1 MTGMIEA
8 VAVRK
13 SFGAL
18 TVLDGVSLTV
28 PESTVT
34 CVIGPSGSGKSTLLR
49 CVNRLETIDG
59 GRIVVDGE
67 LVGHEWRGGRLYE
80 RSRRAVARQRTRTG
94 MVFQNFR
101 LFPHLTVLEN
111 VTEAPR
117 ALLGLG
123 RAEAEERARGLL
135 ARVGLADKVRSRPR
149 QLSGGEQQRAAIARA
164 LAMEPRAMLFDEP
177 TSALDPEL
185 TGEVLNVIRELAD
198 GGMTM
203 IVVTHELRFAREVAD
218 QVVFM
223 DNGRVVESGPPEA
236 VLDAP
241 SEERTV
247 RFLART

>member
-1 MTGMIEA
+1 MIEA
-8 VAVRK
+8 VGVRK
-13 SFGAL
+13 SFGAQ
-18 TVLDGVSLTV
+18 TVLDDVSLTV

-49 CVNRLETIDG
+49 CVNRLERIDA

-67 LVGHEWRGGRLYE
+67 LVGHEWRGDRLRE
-80 RSRRAVARQRTRTG
+80 RSRRAVARQRIRTG

-101 LFPHLTVLEN
+101 LFPHMTVLDN

-117 ALLGLG
+117 ALLGLK
-123 RAEAEERARGLL
+123 RAAARERARELL
-135 ARVGLADKVRSRPR
+135 ARVGLAGKEASRPH

-185 TGEVLNVIRELAD
+185 TREVLTVIRELAD

-203 IVVTHELRFAREVAD
+203 VVVTHEMRFAREIAD
-218 QVVFM
+218 QAVFM
-223 DNGRVVESGPPEA
+223 DRGRIVETGPPES
-236 VLDAP
+236 VFDAP
-241 SEERTV
+241 RNERTA
-247 RFLART
+247 RFLARD

>member
-1 MTGMIEA
+1 MIEA
-8 VAVRK
+8 VGVRK
-13 SFGAL
+13 AFGAL
-18 TVLDGVSLTV
+18 TVLDGVSLSV

-49 CVNRLETIDG
+49 CVNRLERIDA

-67 LVGHEWRGGRLYE
+67 LVGHEWRRGRLYE

-101 LFPHLTVLEN
+101 LFPHMSVLDN

-117 ALLGLG
+117 ALLGVK
-123 RAEAEERARGLL
+123 RAAAEERAGELL
-135 ARVGLADKVRSRPR
+135 ARVGLTGKEASRPH

-185 TGEVLNVIRELAD
+185 TGDVLQAIRELAD

-203 IVVTHELRFAREVAD
+203 IVVTHEMRFAREIAD

-223 DNGRVVESGPPEA
+223 DNGRVVETGPPAE
-236 VLDAP
+236 VFDAP
-241 SEERTV
+241 RNERTA
-247 RFLART
+247 RFLTRT

>member
-1 MTGMIEA
+1 MIEA
-8 VAVRK
+8 AGVHK
-13 SFGAL
+13 SFGGPA
-18 TVLDGVSLTV
+18 VLDDVSLTV

-49 CVNRLETIDG
+49 CVNRLERIDA

-67 LVGHEWRGGRLYE
+67 LVGYEWRGDRLYE
-80 RSRRAVARQRTRTG
+80 RPRRAVARQRTRTG

-101 LFPHLTVLEN
+101 LFPHMTVLDN

-117 ALLGLG
+117 ALLGLR
-123 RAEAEERARGLL
+123 RAAAEERARDLL
-135 ARVGLADKVRSRPR
+135 ARVGLAGKENSRPH

-185 TGEVLNVIRELAD
+185 TREVLTVIRELAD

-203 IVVTHELRFAREVAD
+203 IVVTHEMRFAREIAD

-223 DNGRVVESGPPEA
+223 DNGRVVETGSPDE
-236 VLDAP
+236 VFDAP
-241 SEERTV
+241 RNDRTV
-247 RFLART
+247 RFLARH

>member
-1 MTGMIEA
+1 MIEA
-8 VAVRK
+8 VGVRK

-18 TVLDGVSLTV
+18 TVLDDVSLTV

-49 CVNRLETIDG
+49 CVNRLERIDA

-67 LVGHEWRGGRLYE
+67 LVGHEWRGDRLYE

-101 LFPHLTVLEN
+101 LFPHMTVLGN

-117 ALLGLG
+117 ALLGLK
-123 RAEAEERARGLL
+123 RAAAEELARDLL
-135 ARVGLADKVRSRPR
+135 ARVGLAGKETSRPH

-164 LAMEPRAMLFDEP
+164 LAMGPRAMLFDEP

-185 TGEVLNVIRELAD
+185 TREVLTVIRELAD

-203 IVVTHELRFAREVAD
+203 IVVTHEMRFAREIAD

-223 DNGRVVESGPPEA
+223 DNGRIVETGLPEE
-236 VLDAP
+236 VFDSP
-241 SEERTV
+241 RNDRTV
-247 RFLART
+247 RFLARE

>member
-1 MTGMIEA
+1 MIEA
-8 VAVRK
+8 VGIHK

-18 TVLDGVSLTV
+18 TVLDDVSLTV
-28 PESTVT
+28 PESTVA

-49 CVNRLETIDG
+49 CVNRLERIDA

-67 LVGHEWRGGRLYE
+67 LVGYEWRGDRLYE
-80 RSRRAVARQRTRTG
+80 RPRRAVARQRIRTG

-101 LFPHLTVLEN
+101 LFPHMTVLDN
-111 VTEAPR
+111 ITEAPR
-117 ALLGLG
+117 ALLGLK
-123 RAEAEERARGLL
+123 RAAAEQRARDLL
-135 ARVGLADKVRSRPR
+135 ARVGLAGKETSRPH

-185 TGEVLNVIRELAD
+185 TGGVLKVIRELAD

-203 IVVTHELRFAREVAD
+203 IVVTHEMPFAREIAD

-223 DNGRVVESGPPEA
+223 DNGRVVEAGPPEE
-236 VLDAP
+236 VFDAP
-241 SEERTV
+241 RNDRTA
-247 RFLART
+247 RFLARH

>member
-1 MTGMIEA
+1 MIEA
-8 VAVRK
+8 TGVRK
-13 SFGAL
+13 AFGTL
-18 TVLDGVSLTV
+18 TVLDDVSLTV

-49 CVNRLETIDG
+49 CVNRLERIDA

-67 LVGHEWRGGRLYE
+67 LVGHEWRRGRLYE

-101 LFPHLTVLEN
+101 LFPHMTVLDN

-117 ALLGLG
+117 ALLGLK
-123 RAEAEERARGLL
+123 RAAAEERARDLL
-135 ARVGLADKVRSRPR
+135 ARVGLADKAASRPH

-164 LAMEPRAMLFDEP
+164 LATEPRAMLFDEP

-185 TGEVLNVIRELAD
+185 TGDVLEVIRELAD

-203 IVVTHELRFAREVAD
+203 VVVTHEMRFARDIAD

-223 DNGRVVESGPPEA
+223 DNGRVVETGPPQQ
-236 VLDAP
+236 VFDAP
-241 SEERTV
+241 HNDRTA
-247 RFLART
+247 RFLTRH

>member
-1 MTGMIEA
+1 MIEA
-8 VAVRK
+8 VGVRK

-18 TVLDGVSLTV
+18 TVLDDVSLTV

-49 CVNRLETIDG
+49 CVNRLERIDA

-67 LVGHEWRGGRLYE
+67 LVGHEWRRGRLYE
-80 RSRRAVARQRTRTG
+80 RSRRAVARQRARTG

-101 LFPHLTVLEN
+101 LFPHMTVLDN
-111 VTEAPR
+111 VTESPR
-117 ALLGLG
+117 ALLGLK
-123 RAEAEERARGLL
+123 RAAAEERARDLL
-135 ARVGLADKVRSRPR
+135 ARVGLTGKETSRPH

-185 TGEVLNVIRELAD
+185 TREVLTVIRELAD

-203 IVVTHELRFAREVAD
+203 IVVTHEMRFARDIAD

-223 DNGRVVESGPPEA
+223 ADGRVVETGTPQE
-236 VLDAP
+236 VFDAP
-241 SEERTV
+241 RNDRTV
-247 RFLART
+247 RFLSLN

>member
-1 MTGMIEA
+1 MIEA
-8 VAVRK
+8 AGVHK
-13 SFGAL
+13 SFGGPA
-18 TVLDGVSLTV
+18 VLDDVSLTV

-49 CVNRLETIDG
+49 CVNRLERIDA

-67 LVGHEWRGGRLYE
+67 LVGYEWRGDRLYE
-80 RSRRAVARQRTRTG
+80 RPRRAVARQRTRTG

-101 LFPHLTVLEN
+101 LFPHMTVLDN

-117 ALLGLG
+117 ALLGLR
-123 RAEAEERARGLL
+123 RAAAEERARDLL
-135 ARVGLADKVRSRPR
+135 ARVGLAGKENSRPH
-149 QLSGGEQQRAAIARA
+149 QLSGDEQQRAGIARA

-185 TGEVLNVIRELAD
+185 TREVLTVIRELAD

-203 IVVTHELRFAREVAD
+203 IVVTHEMRFAREIAD

-223 DNGRVVESGPPEA
+223 DNGRVVETGSPDE
-236 VLDAP
+236 VFDAP
-241 SEERTV
+241 RNDRTV
-247 RFLART
+247 RFLARH

>member
-1 MTGMIEA
+1 MIEA
-8 VAVRK
+8 VGVHK
-13 SFGAL
+13 SFGGL
-18 TVLDGVSLTV
+18 TVLDDVSLTV

-49 CVNRLETIDG
+49 CVNRLERIDA

-67 LVGHEWRGGRLYE
+67 LVGHEWRGDRLYE
-80 RSRRAVARQRTRTG
+80 RPRRAIARQRTRTG

-101 LFPHLTVLEN
+101 LFPHMTVLGN

-117 ALLGLG
+117 ALLGLR
-123 RAEAEERARGLL
+123 RAPAEERARDLL
-135 ARVGLADKVRSRPR
+135 ARVGLAGKETSRPH

-185 TGEVLNVIRELAD
+185 TQEVLTVIRELAD

-203 IVVTHELRFAREVAD
+203 IVVTHEMRFAREIAD
-218 QVVFM
+218 QVLFM
-223 DNGRVVESGPPEA
+223 DNGRVVETGPPDE
-236 VLDAP
+236 VFDAP
-241 SEERTV
+241 HNDRLV
-247 RFLART
+247 RFLARG

>member
-1 MTGMIEA
+1 MIEA
-8 VAVRK
+8 VGVRK

-18 TVLDGVSLTV
+18 TVLDDVSLTV

-49 CVNRLETIDG
+49 CVNRLEGIDA

-67 LVGHEWRGGRLYE
+67 LVGYEWRGGRLRE
-80 RSRRAVARQRTRTG
+80 RSRRSVARQRTRTG

-101 LFPHLTVLEN
+101 LFPHMTVLDN
-111 VTEAPR
+111 ITEAPR
-117 ALLGLG
+117 ALLGLK
-123 RAEAEERARGLL
+123 RAAAEERARGLL
-135 ARVGLADKVRSRPR
+135 ARVGLAGKETSRPH

-185 TGEVLNVIRELAD
+185 TREVLTVIRELAD

-203 IVVTHELRFAREVAD
+203 IVVTHEMRFAREIAD

-223 DNGRVVESGPPEA
+223 DKGRIIETGPPA
-236 VLDAP
+236 TVFDAP
-241 SEERTV
+241 RNDRTA
-247 RFLART
+247 RFLARD